1 MQWPAIRS
9 WPWPIESIIEADLKT
24 TWNVAQELNVNHSMV
39 VLHWNKLERWKSSVS
54 GCHRSW
60 LQITKNCLFEVLSSL
75 IRCNCTEPFLDQIV
89 MCNEKW
95 ILYNQWW
102 LAQCFDLE
110 APKQTCT
117 KKRVMV
123 SLVVCCRSNPL
134 QLSESWWN
142 HYIWEVYSAN
152 DERHWKLQR
161 LQPLAVSTG
170 QQKAPSSSPWQCMS
184 HNQHFKS
191 WTNWAMKFC
200 LIHHIH
206 LTSQLFAG
214 KTLTQ
219 PAGCRKCFARVHQI
233 PKDGFLC
240 YRSKQTFLVGKTALI
255 LMVPILVNKDVW
267 A

>member
-1 MQWPAIRS
+1 MDLIQEPAM
-9 WPWPIESIIEADLKT
+9 T
-24 TWNVAQELNVNHSMV
+24 
-39 VLHWNKLERWKSSVS
+39 SSVV
-54 GCHRSW
+54 GQRGPKA
-60 LQITKNCLFEVLSSL
+60 LPKVKL
-75 IRCNCTEPFLDQIV
+75 
-89 MCNEKW
+89 
-95 ILYNQWW
+95 
-102 LAQCFDLE
+102 
-110 APKQTCT
+110 APKVIVTDHH
-117 KKRVMV
+117 
-123 SLVVCCRSNPL
+123 SLEVCCWSNPL

-214 KTLTQ
+214 KTLNTT
-219 PAGCRKCFARVHQI
+219 CRMQKMLCKSSSN
-233 PKDGFLC
+233 PKGWIFML
-240 YRSKQTFLVGKTALI
+240 
-255 LMVPILVNKDVW
+255 PE
-267 A
+267 